1 MLDQEGWEAYKAN
14 REKLYISNRKF
25 KRITKKK
32 SDKEIEMKHVQAT
45 LAELVIIK
53 QINEN

>member
-1 MLDQEGWEAYKAN
+1 MKPRNESFYIKE
-14 REKLYISNRKF
+14 EYISNRKF

-32 SDKEIEMKHVQAT
+32 SNKEIEMKHIQSS